1 MADDTPQA
9 FAPPAPNLTDMSA
22 FAPQNP
28 YGIGTAQV
36 TPGDVSSQDWTV
48 MAQQQRQQQF
58 GGTEPLI
65 PSVAAA
71 PGTVGGAAGRA
82 AIDSSKVDPVAQA
95 RAAADAAEVQGAKE
109 EAGAMAEAAKKESAL
124 AETTGAS
131 LTAQTADSIAR
142 INAMSADLER
152 RSAEREKTDQQI
164 EATQMAKAERLKTY
178 EAQVTEWVHNTPTRQ
193 AAAATA
199 MHLAGPISLL
209 TAIGGAMT
217 RQSGIAM
224 LGALNG
230 VVSGV
235 QEGAENQFNDA
246 MDKWNASYKAM
257 MEKEQLQE
265 KIYDTF
271 LEAYKGRADAQD
283 KAIERTRAVTNDRLQ
298 ANQLQM
304 GTDTQI
310 FNMKKGVIDAIAQRN
325 IAMAKVREAYA
336 AVKARQQA
344 QAAMDQDAIHVAA
357 LQYLYQGA
365 KLNDIAPA
373 SRGGE
378 YKAAIVSEATK
389 IFEQDHANDEKYAG
403 PNGHRA
409 MLNDIAELETRARM
423 ELTGE
428 AQRLRSANVMM
439 ARVQWAEGEI
449 ERLAPLAKA
458 INHKVMGRIGF
469 LPFNQLWEQGLTTIQ
484 DPDMAQFASIT
495 NTIMNAYNVLSARGG
510 TDMNVRE
517 RNLSMLSTTSDPEVY
532 DSKLDIML
540 NEIQTAKMAG
550 LDTTRLQSY
559 RIPLPGE
566 DSVLQY
572 DPTTNQ
578 YRPGRGYNRDLPAP
592 WIPLETDPT
601 AGGAGGAPSAGWGRA
616 TVQ

>member
-1 MADDTPQA
+1 MADGPEQINMSDLRA
-9 FAPPAPNLTDMSA
+9 FAPDPSRLVTS
-22 FAPQNP
+22 
-28 YGIGTAQV
+28 QV
-36 TPGDVSSQDWTV
+36 TPDAPSQDWTV
-48 MAQQQRQQQF
+48 MSQQLREQQF

-71 PGTVGGAAGRA
+71 PGTVAGTAGRA
-82 AIDSSKVDPVAQA
+82 SVTDPSSVDQVAAA
-95 RAAADAAEVQGAKE
+95 RAAQDAAEIQATQA
-109 EAGAMAEAAKKESAL
+109 EAGALGQAAKDESAAAKEL
-124 AETTGAS
+124 ETDLRAKTD
-131 LTAQTADSIAR
+131 DSVAR

-152 RSAEREKTDQQI
+152 RSAEREKTDQLI
-164 EATQMAKAERLKTY
+164 EATALKKAENLKTY
-178 EAQVTEWVHNTPTRQ
+178 EARLDQFVQNTPTRQ

-209 TAIGGAMT
+209 AALGGAMT

-224 LGALNG
+224 MGALQG
-230 VVSGV
+230 VVEGV
-235 QEGAENQFNDA
+235 KSGAENQYNDA
-246 MDKWNASYKAM
+246 MDKWNAAYKGM
-257 MEKEQLQE
+257 MQKEQWQQE
-265 KIYDTF
+265 VYNDY

-310 FNMKKGVIDAIAQRN
+310 FNAKKGVIDAIAQRN
-325 IAMAKVREAYA
+325 IAMAKVKEAYA
-336 AVKARQQA
+336 AARARQSA
-344 QAAMDQDAIHVAA
+344 QMAMDADAIHVAA
-357 LQYLYQGA
+357 IQYLKYGA

-389 IFEQDHANDEKYAG
+389 IFEQEHRNDDRYKGAD
-403 PNGHRA
+403 GHRL
-409 MLNDIAELETRARM
+409 MLEDIADIETRARM

-439 ARVQWAEGEI
+439 ARVEWAEKEI
-449 ERLAPLAKA
+449 ERLAPLAKS
-458 INHKVMGRIGF
+458 INHRVMGRIGF
-469 LPFNQLWEQGLTTIQ
+469 LPFNQLWEQGLNTIQ

-517 RNLSMLSTTSDPEVY
+517 RNLTMLSTTSDPEVY
-532 DSKLDIML
+532 DAKLDIMI
-540 NEIQTAKMAG
+540 NEIQAAKMAG
-550 LDTTRLQSY
+550 LDTTRLKAY
-559 RIPLPGE
+559 RPPLQGE
-566 DSVLQY
+566 DMIEQ
-572 DPTTNQ
+572 
-578 YRPGRGYNRDLPAP
+578 RGYNKNLPAP
-592 WIPLETDPT
+592 WIPLESDPN
-601 AGGAGGAPSAGWGRA
+601 AQGGGAPSEGWGRA